1 MAQPFDDAEL
11 GALLNR
17 IADEARRDFANGRNL
32 GKVADYI
39 PALAAVDPHK
49 FAIAVTTIDG
59 RQFCAGDAQEPFS
72 LQSISKV
79 FTLTLALEL
88 VGDELWSRVGREPSG
103 TPFNSLVQLEY
114 ERGIPRNP
122 LINAGALVVTDAI
135 VAATA
140 VRPPI
145 KAIADFIRVRAAN
158 TSIRIDDVVAQSEK
172 AWGHRNA
179 ALANLMK
186 AFGNIKSPVNEVL
199 DAYFAQCSIAMSCA
213 ELSRAMLYLANAG
226 TDPQSGQR
234 VVSEQRARRINAI
247 MLTCGHYDASGD
259 FAFRV
264 GLPAKSGVGGGI
276 AAVVPGRMAI
286 AVWSPALSAQG
297 NSVAGTLALEKL
309 VAAAGCSIFD

>member
-1 MAQPFDDAEL
+1 MATPFDERAL
-11 GALLNR
+11 GALVDR
-17 IADEARRDFANGRNL
+17 IADEALRDLRDGRVT

-39 PALAAVDPHK
+39 PALAAVDPNK
-49 FAIAVTTIDG
+49 FGIAVTTVDG
-59 RQFCAGDAQEPFS
+59 RQFAAGDALEPFS
-72 LQSISKV
+72 IQSISKV

-88 VGDELWSRVGREPSG
+88 AGDDLWARVGREPSG

-114 ERGIPRNP
+114 EKGIPRNP

-135 VAATA
+135 VAASA
-140 VRPPI
+140 VQPPI
-145 KAIADFIRVRAAN
+145 RAILDFVRVRSAN
-158 TSIRIDDVVAQSEK
+158 PAVRIDDAVAQSEK

-186 AFGNIKSPVNEVL
+186 AFGNIKSSVNEVL
-199 DAYFAQCSIAMSCA
+199 DTYFAQCSLAMSCA
-213 ELSRAMLYLANAG
+213 DLSRAMLYLANG
-226 TDPQSGQR
+226 GVDPQSGIK

-286 AVWSPALSAQG
+286 AVWSPALSTQG
-297 NSVAGTLALEKL
+297 NSVMGTLALEKL
-309 VAAAGCSIFD
+309 AASAAGSIFG